1 MCGEYVQ
8 VMTEMEGESTH
19 RVVYMDESYIHR
31 NFFLHKDYLFDPNDD
46 QDLKTK
52 TMQKG
57 RQY

>member
-1 MCGEYVQ
+1 
-8 VMTEMEGESTH
+8 MEGESTH
-19 RVVYMDESYIHR
+19 RVVYMDESYIHKI
-31 NFFLHKDYLFDPNDD
+31 FFLHKDYLFDTNDD